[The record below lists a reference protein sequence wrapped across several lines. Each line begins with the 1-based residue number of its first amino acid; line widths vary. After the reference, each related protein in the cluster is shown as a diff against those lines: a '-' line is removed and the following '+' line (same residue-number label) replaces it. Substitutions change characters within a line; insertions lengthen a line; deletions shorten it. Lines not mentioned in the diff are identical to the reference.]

1 MWFYFT
7 SINTTPVTKI
17 MHLRLNNFSVLD
29 QRFLEHA
36 MLVVILTTPK
46 LEIEKITALLLGRD
60 SDMYMRV
67 KCKSKQIFLV
77 TNI

>member
-17 MHLRLNNFSVLD
+17 MHLHLNNFSVLD

-46 LEIEKITALLLGRD
+46 LEL
-60 SDMYMRV
+60 
-67 KCKSKQIFLV
+67 
-77 TNI
+77 N